1 MAGEK
6 FIQHDGKGSFNEVEA
21 TQTGGSGNEGKIPSL
36 DANGRLDETMMPTGI
51 GADTAN
57 ITASEALAAGDFVNV
72 YNNAGTANVRK
83 ADATT
88 NGKPAHGFVKSSVAN
103 ARTATVFFEGNN
115 DAVTGATGGII
126 YLSATAGGFT
136 STAPTSANNLVQ
148 RIGVATS
155 STNINFER
163 TNGIKLA

>member
-6 FIQHDGKGSFNEVEA
+6 FIQHDGNGGFNEAEA
-21 TQTGGSGNEGKIPSL
+21 VQSGGVGSEDKIPSL
-36 DANGRLDETMMPTGI
+36 DANGRLDQTMMPTGI

-72 YNNAGTANVRK
+72 YDNGGAPNVRK

-88 NGKPAHGFVKSSVAN
+88 NGKPAHGFVKSAVAS
-103 ARTATVFFEGNN
+103 AASATVYFAGSN
-115 DAVTGATGGII
+115 DAVTGAIGGVV
-126 YLSATAGGFT
+126 YLSTTAGGFT
-136 STAPTSANNLVQ
+136 STPPSATDNLVQ

-155 STNINFER
+155 ATNVNFQR
-163 TNGIKLA
+163 TNGVKLV